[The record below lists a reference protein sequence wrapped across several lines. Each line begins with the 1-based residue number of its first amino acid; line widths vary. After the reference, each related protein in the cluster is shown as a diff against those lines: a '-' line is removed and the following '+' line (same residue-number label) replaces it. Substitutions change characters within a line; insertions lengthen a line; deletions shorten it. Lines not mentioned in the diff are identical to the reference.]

1 MIFHC
6 YLICYLPTR
15 FENSAVSSM
24 VFKKNIGKNDTEKTC
39 IQQFTVISNS
49 SVYHSV
55 PNWTLVNSFVYDK
68 EKTRLHMLWTC

>member
-1 MIFHC
+1 
-6 YLICYLPTR
+6 
-15 FENSAVSSM
+15 M

-39 IQQFTVISNS
+39 IQQFTVIWNS

-68 EKTRLHMLWTC
+68 EKTRLHMLWTCWTRDVKNSKIYFSY